1 MKSFLPIT
9 LNITN
14 KNIVIIGGGKVAY
27 TKVTILLRFTDNI
40 QVYAP
45 DICDEIT
52 QSSFNITW
60 IETIYTKDLLKDAFL
75 VYACTNNKDLN
86 LQIKHD
92 GNEMNKLVN
101 IVDNPDFCD
110 FISPAI
116 IKEDYMT
123 IAVGS
128 NGCDVRKSIKWR
140 NKIKDCLSDG
150 RITI

>member
-27 TKVTILLRFTDNI
+27 TKVMVLLRFTDNI
-40 QVYAP
+40 QVCAP
-45 DICDEIT
+45 DICDEII
-52 QSSFNITW
+52 QSNFNITW

-92 GNEMNKLVN
+92 GNEMNK
-101 IVDNPDFCD
+101 
-110 FISPAI
+110 A
-116 IKEDYMT
+116 
-123 IAVGS
+123 
-128 NGCDVRKSIKWR
+128 
-140 NKIKDCLSDG
+140 
-150 RITI
+150 